1 MTTSPSKTRSTRKP
15 VVTTPAASDIDID
28 SDHTNTNTSAGAGA
42 PCPKRQAM
50 IAEAAFFIAESRGF
64 TPGLEFDDWL
74 EAERLVGQQPEADKT

>member
-28 SDHTNTNTSAGAGA
+28 SDHTNTSAGAGA

-64 TPGLEFDDWL
+64 TPGLEIDDWL
-74 EAERLVGQQPEADKT
+74 EAERRVGQQPDADKT